1 MIPDRS
7 FDIVREDDTDPEAAR
22 QRLNQRDLSD
32 NLHDLQH
39 SARLFKPGRALL
51 TAINTALVVEAPL
64 LLTGEPGTG
73 KTQVAYYLRAY
84 FNIDLTS

>member
-22 QRLNQRDLSD
+22 QRLDQRDLSE

-39 SARLFKPGRALL
+39 SARLFKPGRHC
-51 TAINTALVVEAPL
+51 
-64 LLTGEPGTG
+64 
-73 KTQVAYYLRAY
+73 
-84 FNIDLTS
+84 